1 MRVLHL
7 IAYDVRDPA
16 RLRRVCRYLTGFKV
30 AGQKSVFECW
40 VTPSELAEIRSTLE
54 HLMEPT
60 EDRLHIFA
68 LDPRQ
73 RVRCFGKASTFTSG
87 FFAIT

>member
-1 MRVLHL
+1 MRFLHL
-7 IAYDVRDPA
+7 VAYDVCDPS
-16 RLRRVCRYLTGFKV
+16 RLRRVCQFLKGYKV

-40 VTPSELAEIRSTLE
+40 ITPAELAHIRVTLDS
-54 HLMEPT
+54 LMEPA

-73 RVRCFGKASTFTSG
+73 RVRCFGKAATFSAG